1 MKHMNIRDKLHNAI
15 SDFGDINLDSEVARD
30 ALINRIISIV
40 QAESSDPKYWNI
52 GKELEEVYGR
62 EFPGK

>member
-1 MKHMNIRDKLHNAI
+1 MNIRDKLHNAI

-52 GKELEEVYGR
+52 GQELEKVYER
-62 EFPGK
+62 ELPGK